1 MNDLNKSIEQSE
13 NDYWKDEIE
22 FPPATARNRRFD
34 EVNHSCDCLWQT
46 GQTG

>member
-34 EVNHSCDCLWQT
+34 EVNHSC
-46 GQTG
+46 GIV